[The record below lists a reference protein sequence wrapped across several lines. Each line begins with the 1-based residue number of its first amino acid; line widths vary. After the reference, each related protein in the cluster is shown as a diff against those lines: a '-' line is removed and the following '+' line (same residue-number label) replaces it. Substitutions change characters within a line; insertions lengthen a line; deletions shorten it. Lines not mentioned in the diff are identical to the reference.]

1 MRLQVSTRIAIFAM
15 LDLVAREG
23 HPLSVAAIGEKF
35 GISSHHLAKV
45 MNVLTR
51 AGFVR
56 AVRGAGGGYQFSGNE
71 RRMTLLDVIELFEDL
86 SSIKHGSAAADGT
99 PEGRALGKIVTEIDD
114 LARATLGS
122 ITLATMQK
130 LVAAET
136 ADIRRYARAPKR
148 AGRQRDPARA

>member
-1 MRLQVSTRIAIFAM
+1 MRLQVSTQIAIFAM
-15 LDLVAREG
+15 LELVAREG
-23 HPLSVAAIGEKF
+23 NPLSVAAIGEKF
-35 GISSHHLAKV
+35 DISSHHLAKV

-56 AVRGAGGGYQFSGNE
+56 AVRGAGGGYQFSGHA

-86 SSIKHGSAAADGT
+86 SSLNHNTDNADGT
-99 PEGRALGKIVTEIDD
+99 PEGRALGKIVAEIDD

-130 LVAAET
+130 LVATEMAGS
-136 ADIRRYARAPKR
+136 RRHSRAPNR
-148 AGRQRDPARA
+148 ARRQRDLA